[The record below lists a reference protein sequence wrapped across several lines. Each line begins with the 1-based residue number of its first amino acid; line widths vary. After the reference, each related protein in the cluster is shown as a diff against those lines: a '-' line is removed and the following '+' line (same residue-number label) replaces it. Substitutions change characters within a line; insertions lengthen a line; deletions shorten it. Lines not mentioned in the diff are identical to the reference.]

1 MVVATRA
8 KLSQDTPAIGAGVG
22 MARYE
27 PTHVG
32 GAQVRLYRSKI
43 AAIATEIIAELV
55 REDLIEVSHENT
67 EEAEK
72 DLVAIME
79 EYDRRDNDFRNGVR
93 DNMAARSIP
102 YDQYGKVRSRLAE
115 EQQHPTGDDVER
127 FLARQFVEN
136 MMITQFVE
144 EIWAE
149 DKELYKRCLEVLR
162 RHHVDERAI
171 RDEAVTKVKNVKEG
185 TVDFEIALQQAVK
198 EVKKRRG
205 LV

>member
-1 MVVATRA
+1 M
-8 KLSQDTPAIGAGVG
+8 
-22 MARYE
+22 
-27 PTHVG
+27 
-32 GAQVRLYRSKI
+32 RLYRSKI
-43 AAIATEIIAELV
+43 PAIANEIIAELV
-55 REDLIEVSHENT
+55 REDLIEVAHENT

-79 EYDRRDNDFRNGVR
+79 EYDRRDNDFRNRIR
-93 DNMAARSIP
+93 DNMAERSIP

-115 EQQHPTGDDVER
+115 EHQHPTGDDVER

-171 RDEAVTKVKNVKEG
+171 RDEAVGKVKNVKEG
-185 TVDFEIALQQAVK
+185 TVDYEIALQNAVK

-205 LV
+205 LL